1 MLKVLND
8 NMIATAI
15 TVRCRAMEPRD
26 HAKNG
31 VSPKDHTSRGNNLNL
46 CNMKRTCFKVQLA
59 VILVCGLFAVATISS
74 CDKAKKLNGTTWSG
88 DYEDDTHKGDIELSF
103 SGDAVDISIS
113 LTQKTSTGGGGGNPY
128 QPSSMPEKS
137 MHKAATNYKA
147 EASFTCEKTDISFG
161 TIKWKSTTSNLESKD
176 SESGKWK
183 GTVDKDVITLKNVLA
198 GQTVKFK
205 KGK

>member
-59 VILVCGLFAVATISS
+59 VILVCGLFAVATLSS
-74 CDKAKKLNGTTWSG
+74 CDKAKQLKNTTWEG
-88 DYEDDTHKGDIELSF
+88 DYEKDDDNEQGTIELSF
-103 SGDAVDISIS
+103 SDSEVDITMKIGAGTVS
-113 LTQKTSTGGGGGNPY
+113 Q
-128 QPSSMPEKS
+128 
-137 MHKAATNYKA
+137 ATTYRA
-147 EASFTCEKTDISFG
+147 TASFTCEKKDISFG
-161 TIKWKSTTSNLESKD
+161 ALKWKGTSTLENKD
-176 SESGKWK
+176 NDSGKWK
-183 GTVDKDVITLKNVLA
+183 GTLDKDVITLKNVLK
-198 GQTVKFK
+198 GMTVKFK
-205 KGK
+205 KSK